1 MKKVIAGIVLTA
13 AALFLFLFRINEI
26 PLWSSDEGRYG
37 SIAREMWE
45 NKDFI
50 VPQFNHADY
59 LDKPILAPALTALAY
74 GLFGVNNFST
84 RSIPVVTAILG
95 LLMTYGF
102 TRRLFGRERAF
113 LTIVILTTSIG
124 YVLVGRFAVIDML
137 MTFVM
142 SASLFCLMTASLGTR
157 REYYLLAY
165 VFMGLAFLT
174 KGLIGIVLPGLIFFI
189 YLLWTRNFWEIKK
202 MSLGW
207 GIVIVAV
214 IIVPWFTAICL
225 REPEFFDTF
234 IIKQHF
240 NRFATGSFG
249 RRRPFWFFVPIFFA
263 LAFPW
268 SLFFPAAVSHSLKQ
282 KNTDLPKYKFLIS
295 WILVVFGFFSI
306 PKSKLPYYLLPLSI
320 PVAILTACFFDTYF
334 SEKKFQSRFINNF
347 LKGVWILIPIVCF
360 LLPVGIFIY
369 MLIGAKLPEFYAL
382 KPILIAA
389 ACLFFAVGAAL
400 VYFRKKERLRPAFFT
415 LAGLVFFGLTL
426 AILGMKVI
434 TPYQSTYDYAELIKT
449 TLKPEDRVAVYSSP
463 DRFSD
468 LPFHLK
474 RRVIVVGAD
483 RGTLTETSRDPDD
496 AAEMKGWFLDTGI
509 FAKEFEARQT
519 RFFCLTEEEKFHEL
533 GEAGIKN
540 FQVLKRDH
548 DMVLISNE
556 SV

>member
-1 MKKVIAGIVLTA
+1 VKKLIAGIVFIA
-13 AALFLFLFRINEI
+13 AALFLFLFRIHEI

-59 LDKPILAPALTALAY
+59 LDKPVLAPALTALAY
-74 GLFGVNNFST
+74 GLFGVNNFTT
-84 RSIPVVTAILG
+84 RSIPVVAAILG
-95 LLMTYGF
+95 LLMTYFF

-113 LTIVILTTSIG
+113 LTVVILMTSIG

-142 SASLFCLMTASLGTR
+142 SASLFCLMTASLGER

-165 VFMGLAFLT
+165 VFIGLAFLT
-174 KGLIGIVLPGLIFFI
+174 KGLIGIVLPGLIFLI
-189 YLLWTRNFWEIKK
+189 YLIWTKNLAEIKK
-202 MSLGW
+202 MRLVW
-207 GIVIVAV
+207 GILIVGA
-214 IIVPWFTAICL
+214 IILPWCVAISV

-234 IIKQHF
+234 IVKQHF

-282 KNTDLPKYKFLIS
+282 KTPDLPKYKFLIS
-295 WILVVFGFFSI
+295 WILVIFGFFSI

-320 PVAILTACFFDTYF
+320 PVAILTACFFDAYF
-334 SEKKFQSRFINNF
+334 SEKKFQNRFLDRF
-347 LKGVWILIPIVCF
+347 LRGVWILIPTVCF
-360 LLPVGIFIY
+360 LLPVGIFVY

-389 ACLFFAVGAAL
+389 ACLFFAAGAAL

-426 AILGMKVI
+426 AVLGMKVI

-474 RRVIVVGAD
+474 RRIIVVGAD
-483 RGTLTETSRDPDD
+483 RGTLSETSRDPDD
-496 AAEMKGWFLDTGI
+496 AEEMKGWFLDNGV
-509 FAKEFEARQT
+509 FAAEFNKREIRY
-519 RFFCLTEEEKFHEL
+519 FCLTEIEKFHEVE
-533 GEAGIKN
+533 EAGVKDYKI
-540 FQVLKRDH
+540 LKKDH
-548 DMVLISNE
+548 GMILISNQ
-556 SV
+556 